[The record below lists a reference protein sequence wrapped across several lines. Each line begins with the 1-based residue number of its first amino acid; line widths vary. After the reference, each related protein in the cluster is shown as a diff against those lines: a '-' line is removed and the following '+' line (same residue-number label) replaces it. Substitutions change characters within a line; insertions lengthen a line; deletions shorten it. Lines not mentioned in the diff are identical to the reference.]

1 MFYLLR
7 FSCCIFR
14 GRVSWILMSS
24 ASVSWLNCWVSVSE
38 LMFIPRSL
46 PECENILHV
55 APRISQST
63 KNKDQ
68 NNITSEQSYRRV
80 LNLLKISSSH
90 QIKDDFSYPD
100 SITQYSLVS
109 KLRQTH
115 THMISNM
122 NLNFRGIFFLHCK
135 EDSRAHNTLTH
146 IVLIDFIND

>member
-24 ASVSWLNCWVSVSE
+24 SSVSWLNCWVSVSE
-38 LMFIPRSL
+38 LINIYTQIPPRVREHSPRGSTDF
-46 PECENILHV
+46 PEF
-55 APRISQST
+55 
-63 KNKDQ
+63 KDQ

-100 SITQYSLVS
+100 PITYLY
-109 KLRQTH
+109 LRQTH

-122 NLNFRGIFFLHCK
+122 NLNFRGIFFFT
-135 EDSRAHNTLTH
+135 AT
-146 IVLIDFIND
+146 